1 MPSYME
7 ELCQSNRVGRDQKD
21 TGEPLAVG
29 SIGKRCRDARRLQAH
44 WQEHN
49 TGELNF
55 LQVLSAD
62 NVQAAC
68 AWDFPAARVASSNP
82 GKCKDG
88 TAAGSID
95 SVCKS
100 AIFLLRQHFFRENGA
115 GVPLPQAAQLQ
126 LQMLERLSKQHADQ
140 RNRDKPVPPE
150 LAVFHRWGQKL
161 HDAILAWVEEE
172 DPFHDQLA
180 LDCMALVS
188 IFGVPARSGALR
200 DYKWGD
206 EITMRD
212 DGDLEFEIG
221 TPDAGASKNGAYA
234 KFLLSDLNTIRQ
246 TQLLRPDLVA
256 SALKVLYEASDETG
270 YVFSRTANGKSKF
283 GAARLRDAFKG
294 KQLCIGELRRR
305 IETDADRLL
314 EQGTLSAEDRERVTY
329 VSQHTVDAADRDYV
343 QRDTASDAQ
352 PDGSAE
358 DEQPE
363 GGSAED
369 EQQRETDDQ
378 SGESDQHPPT
388 EPDVTQAATR
398 IYWLPRVTTHI
409 QRLYLIIER
418 DNRPLC
424 QQELALLNMS
434 LAMAAHNQMHEE
446 SSNEELRVM
455 RYATAACENLNDMHA
470 RTKRRRTE

>member
-29 SIGKRCRDARRLQAH
+29 SIQKRCRDARRLQAH
-44 WQEHN
+44 WQEQN
-49 TGELNF
+49 TGGELEF
-55 LQVLSAD
+55 LQILSAD

-68 AWDFPAARVASSNP
+68 EWDYPAARVASNKP
-82 GKCKDG
+82 GKSKDG
-88 TAAGSID
+88 KAAGSID

-100 AIFLLRQHFFRENGA
+100 AIFLMRQHYFKENGA
-115 GVPLPQAAQLQ
+115 GAPLPQAAQLQ

-150 LAVFHRWGQKL
+150 LAVFHRWGQEL
-161 HDAILAWVEEE
+161 HDAILAWAEEE
-172 DPFHDQLA
+172 DAFHDQLA

-188 IFGVPARSGALR
+188 ILGVPARSGALR

-206 EITMRD
+206 EITMLD
-212 DGDLEFEIG
+212 DGDIEFEIG

-234 KFLLSDLNTIRQ
+234 KFLLSDLNTIGQ

-352 PDGSAE
+352 P
-358 DEQPE
+358 E
-363 GGSAED
+363 GDNPED

-388 EPDVTQAATR
+388 EPDVAQAATR

-470 RTKRRRTE
+470 RTKRRRME